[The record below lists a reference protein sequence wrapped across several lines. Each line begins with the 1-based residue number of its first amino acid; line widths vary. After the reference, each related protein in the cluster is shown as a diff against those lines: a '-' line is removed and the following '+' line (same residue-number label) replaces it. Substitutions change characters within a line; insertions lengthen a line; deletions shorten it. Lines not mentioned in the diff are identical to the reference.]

1 MCRDFARGYEANTG
15 SVLCTSESGR
25 TLLDPRVLAV
35 GSGVIHRVALERPDA
50 GEAPLLQHPL
60 LKVLEGGHDTEP
72 IAGRAVLVEV
82 VTLLEE
88 RLPLLIAS
96 DPCLPHLRDLHC
108 LLAAQLL
115 SPRHRRHG

>member
-1 MCRDFARGYEANTG
+1 MLG
-15 SVLCTSESGR
+15 
-25 TLLDPRVLAV
+25 PRALAV
-35 GSGVIHRVALERPDA
+35 GPGVIHEVATERPDA

-108 LLAAQLL
+108 LLAAQLKT
-115 SPRHRRHG
+115 PQHQRHG